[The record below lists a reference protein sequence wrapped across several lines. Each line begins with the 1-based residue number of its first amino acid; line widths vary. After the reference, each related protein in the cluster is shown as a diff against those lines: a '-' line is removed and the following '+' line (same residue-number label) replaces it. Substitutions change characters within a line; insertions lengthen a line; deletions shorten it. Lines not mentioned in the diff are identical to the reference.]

1 MHLTWMM
8 LIALYR
14 DNDNLNCSQTMMIM
28 MIVRVREAFKNV
40 LADFVRKGGGV
51 PPLSAKLF

>member
-14 DNDNLNCSQTMMIM
+14 DYDNLNCSQTMMIM
-28 MIVRVREAFKNV
+28 MRVREAFKNV
-40 LADFVRKGGGV
+40 LADFVR
-51 PPLSAKLF
+51 